1 MEASLVLEAAPGPAP
16 ARISRR
22 IAALDDLVFLEHD
35 ELRLLYE
42 SAQVPA
48 LSDLEGPLR
57 GRMLAV
63 PALPDVVTALPR
75 AWARTGTF
83 PWRGKTFSPR
93 SAHAGEGI
101 NRVGSDRIS
110 LFRFTTA
117 ITPSR
122 HDGRPALELDYDH
135 RGNPRFIRRIEDEVR
150 TIAPGLWLGQAWLR
164 TSATKKH
171 FVLWFALTSAKR

>member
-1 MEASLVLEAAPGPAP
+1 MEAAVAFAPATPTTP
-16 ARISRR
+16 ARITREIR
-22 IAALDDLVFLEHD
+22 ALDDLVYLED
-35 ELRLLYE
+35 ADMRPLYE
-42 SAQVPA
+42 GARAPA
-48 LSDLEGPLR
+48 LGDLDGPLR

-75 AWARTGTF
+75 AWARTHTF
-83 PWRGKTFSPR
+83 PWRGKTFTPR
-93 SAHAGEGI
+93 TSATGVGI
-101 NRVGSDRIS
+101 NRVVSDRVS

-122 HDGRPALELDYDH
+122 HDGKPALELDYDH
-135 RGNPRFIRRIEDEVR
+135 AGNPRFIRMIEDEVR

-164 TSATKKH
+164 TQSKKH

>member
-1 MEASLVLEAAPGPAP
+1 MDATLVLEPATPHAPPRITRRV
-16 ARISRR
+16 AR
-22 IAALDDLVFLEHD
+22 LDDLVFLEHD

-42 SAQVPA
+42 GAPA
-48 LSDLEGPLR
+48 PGIADLDGPLR

-93 SAHAGEGI
+93 STKDGEGI
-101 NRVGSDRIS
+101 NRVGSDRVS
-110 LFRFTTA
+110 LFRFTTRIA
-117 ITPSR
+117 PSR
-122 HDGRPALELDYDH
+122 HDRAPVLELDYDH
-135 RGNPRFIRRIEDEVR
+135 RGNPGFIRRIEDEVR

-164 TSATKKH
+164 AGSRKH
-171 FVLWFALTSAKR
+171 FVLWFALTSAPR